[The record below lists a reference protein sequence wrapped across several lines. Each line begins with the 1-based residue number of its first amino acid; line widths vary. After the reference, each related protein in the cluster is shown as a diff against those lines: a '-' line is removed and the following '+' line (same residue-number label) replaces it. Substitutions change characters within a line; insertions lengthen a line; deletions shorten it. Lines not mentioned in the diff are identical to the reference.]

1 MNSAI
6 HKMAGL
12 DGKRILITGGASG
25 IGLASAKVAA
35 ASGAQVICAD
45 LQQTQEL
52 PAGCQFQPMDVACWE
67 QVQQGVEAVIGRHGQ
82 IDGLVTSAGIS
93 RVGDLEGM
101 TLQEWE
107 QVLQIN
113 LTGSM
118 HAARAVAAHMK
129 QHKQGSIVAIASI
142 NGMLGNPSNL
152 AYCASKGAVI
162 QMVRSL
168 AADFGPHGVRVN
180 AISPGL
186 IETPM
191 TAGLDQSPAFS
202 GFVQQHLLKRQGQAC
217 EVGNAVAFLLSDM
230 ASFISGVNLPV
241 DGGFSAAKVIEMY

>member
-1 MNSAI
+1 MNPTNQQI
-6 HKMAGL
+6 GGL
-12 DGKRILITGGASG
+12 KDKVVLITGGASG
-25 IGLASAKVAA
+25 IGLASAQVAA
-35 ASGAQVICAD
+35 ANGAKVVCAD
-45 LQQTQEL
+45 LQQSHDL
-52 PAGCQFQPMDVACWE
+52 PAGCEFQKLDVSNWE
-67 QVQQGVEAVIGRHGQ
+67 QTQTLVQSVLARHGQ

-113 LTGSM
+113 LTGTMYS
-118 HAARAVAAHMK
+118 ARAVAAHMK
-129 QHKQGSIVAIASI
+129 QRKQGSIVTIASI

-152 AYCASKGAVI
+152 AYCTSKGAVI

-168 AADFGPHGVRVN
+168 AADLGPHGVRIN
-180 AISPGL
+180 SISPGL

-191 TAGLDQSPAFS
+191 TAGLDQSPAFA
-202 GFVQQHLLKRQGQAC
+202 GFVKQHLLKRQGRAS

-230 ASFISGVNLPV
+230 ASFVTGINMPV
-241 DGGFSAAKVIEMY
+241 DGGFSSAKVIEMY